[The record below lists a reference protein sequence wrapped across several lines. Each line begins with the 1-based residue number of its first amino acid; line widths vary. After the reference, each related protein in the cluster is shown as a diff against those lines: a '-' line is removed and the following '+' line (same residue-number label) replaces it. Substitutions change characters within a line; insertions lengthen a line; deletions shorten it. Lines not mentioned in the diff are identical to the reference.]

1 MVRGKVIT
9 THLRTGDPNGIRTV
23 FISNKICEMIVFPKS
38 EFDMVCQLEE
48 SSRPALYILLGEDE
62 NGAAQ
67 AYIGETTNGVKR
79 INNHK
84 SHKLFWNKCLMFVA
98 KDESIN
104 KADVQYLERRAIDL
118 ATDCAQYGVMNEQSG
133 KEISLSNY
141 QIDIMEEFF
150 DDVCLLASF
159 IGCPIFEKQEKSNTK
174 HGENLFHITVRDSN
188 AYGIFNEIDHSIRI
202 LKGSLLP
209 QSTVPSY
216 RDGEKRNAII
226 AAMSKPTKDGFW
238 ELQRDYVVSSPS
250 TAASYCS
257 GRSCNGWINW
267 INDKG
272 QTLDELYRSE

>member
-1 MVRGKVIT
+1 MARGKVIT
-9 THLRTGDPNGIRTV
+9 THLHTGDPNGIRSV

-38 EFDMVCQLEE
+38 EFDMVSQLEE

-84 SHKLFWNKCLMFVA
+84 AHKLFWNKCLMFVA
-98 KDESIN
+98 KDGSIN
-104 KADVQYLERRAIDL
+104 KADVQYLERQSIDL
-118 ATDCAQYGVMNEQSG
+118 ATDCSQYGVMNEQQG

-141 QIDIMEEFF
+141 QRDIMDEFF
-150 DDVCLLASF
+150 DDVRLLSSF
-159 IGCPIFEKQEKSNTK
+159 IGCPIFEKQEKTK
-174 HGENLFHITVRDSN
+174 TKMGKNLFHITVRECD
-188 AYGIFNEIDHSIRI
+188 AHGIFNETDHSMRI

-226 AAMSKPTKDGFW
+226 AAISKPTKDGFW
-238 ELQRDYVVSSPS
+238 ELQRDYVLASPS

-257 GRSCNGWINW
+257 GRSCNGWLHW
-267 INDKG
+267 VNDAG
-272 QTLDELYRSE
+272 QSLDELYRSE